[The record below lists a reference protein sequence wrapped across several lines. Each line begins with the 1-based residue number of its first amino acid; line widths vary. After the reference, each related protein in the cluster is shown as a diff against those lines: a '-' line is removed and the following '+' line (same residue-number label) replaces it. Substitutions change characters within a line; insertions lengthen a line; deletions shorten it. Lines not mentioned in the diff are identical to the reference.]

1 MSCNLCSLRHLA
13 LLAFVSLGVLGRQV
27 DPKLGFGEEK
37 PITPDYTSPPKG
49 WNLQGDP
56 HSPKIHSD
64 RIVLT
69 PPYPG
74 KERAALW
81 AENKNTHLEWTASL
95 EFRANGPEG
104 GDGNLHIW
112 YEREGRTR
120 VGTSSI
126 YTIDKFDG
134 LALVVD
140 AYGGKGGS
148 IRAFLN
154 DGTIDYKTANVD
166 SLAFGHCNY
175 QYRNLGRPTKIKL
188 AQASDHLRLEV
199 DDWTCFTS
207 KSVKLPQ
214 DYYFGITAASAS
226 TPDSFEVF
234 SFALSSDVPVGG
246 SGQQQQQQQQQ
257 PPTHQDT
264 SDIQHQTQQKQFL
277 QLSERI
283 DELTRMVSK
292 LQDETSKLSESSAHS
307 REELSKSRTSID
319 RLGQLHIK
327 LETIERVVYAIKDDI
342 EGRDYR
348 GLLTALEQTVRDH
361 HSSLMM
367 NLPQTMG
374 HIVTSAVPKMGVIV
388 LLVLASQA
396 VLLGGYIM
404 YKRRLKMQPKK
415 YL

>member
-1 MSCNLCSLRHLA
+1 MWTRSRSDIVTINTEISDALPRSSLHRLA
-13 LLAFVSLGVLGRQV
+13 TTFDLKWMTGLVLLANQYVF
-27 DPKLGFGEEK
+27 
-37 PITPDYTSPPKG
+37 
-49 WNLQGDP
+49 P
-56 HSPKIHSD
+56 HFLSG
-64 RIVLT
+64 LT
-69 PPYPG
+69 LLMMP
-74 KERAALW
+74 
-81 AENKNTHLEWTASL
+81 
-95 EFRANGPEG
+95 
-104 GDGNLHIW
+104 
-112 YEREGRTR
+112 
-120 VGTSSI
+120 
-126 YTIDKFDG
+126 
-134 LALVVD
+134 
-140 AYGGKGGS
+140 
-148 IRAFLN
+148 
-154 DGTIDYKTANVD
+154 
-166 SLAFGHCNY
+166 
-175 QYRNLGRPTKIKL
+175 Q
-188 AQASDHLRLEV
+188 
-199 DDWTCFTS
+199 
-207 KSVKLPQ
+207 VKLPQ

-246 SGQQQQQQQQQ
+246 SGQQQQQQQQ

-374 HIVTSAVPKMGVIV
+374 HSKLPLVTQCVLFLLWIEQMLTLYAVVTSAVPKMGVIV